1 MSDTPSKNDPNLA
14 RVPEGGVEDDDLD
27 TGSIVTIGLISTAL
41 LIASV
46 LGVTALVDRF
56 ENAEANTQ
64 AAEQEPLVVV
74 QNDGG
79 IVYDTPDGVEAE
91 QKMTLA
97 EYTATDSGFT
107 IPIERAKMLV
117 LKELKEAKAEEDG
130 GDEPKAKEPDEA

>member
-1 MSDTPSKNDPNLA
+1 MSEATPAADPNLT
-14 RVPEGGVEDDDLD
+14 RQPEPGVEDDDLD

-74 QNDGG
+74 QNEGG
-79 IVYDTPDGVEAE
+79 IVYDTPSSVEAE

-97 EYTATDSGFT
+97 EYTATDTGYT

-117 LKELKEAKAEEDG
+117 LKDLKQNQPEEAD
-130 GDEPKAKEPDEA
+130 PKPSTDSPDEA